1 MDLSLKKSKLNLG
14 GWQLASKLPLLRNK
28 HWRTNIPSVAFSKT
42 QDLSFLHLVI
52 ICPAYATDRRVSQTV
67 KQD

>member
-1 MDLSLKKSKLNLG
+1 MSLGLSTSCEARDEIKQRG
-14 GWQLASKLPLLRNK
+14 
-28 HWRTNIPSVAFSKT
+28 TNIPSVAFSKI

-52 ICPAYATDRRVSQTV
+52 ICPAYATERRVSQTV

>member
-1 MDLSLKKSKLNLG
+1 VG
-14 GWQLASKLPLLRNK
+14 QILP
-28 HWRTNIPSVAFSKT
+28 IPSVAFSKT

>member
-1 MDLSLKKSKLNLG
+1 MVHKKFGTNL
-14 GWQLASKLPLLRNK
+14 
-28 HWRTNIPSVAFSKT
+28 IPSVAFSKI
-42 QDLSFLHLVI
+42 QDLSLLHLVI

>member
-1 MDLSLKKSKLNLG
+1 MT
-14 GWQLASKLPLLRNK
+14 PLLECLK
-28 HWRTNIPSVAFSKT
+28 HWRTTNIPSVAFSKI
-42 QDLSFLHLVI
+42 QDLSFMHLVI

>member
-1 MDLSLKKSKLNLG
+1 MSLSLKKSNLNQDRL
-14 GWQLASKLPLLRNK
+14 K